1 MHIYIYIYTSPV
13 QQTKSSSS
21 IDHSSLAPHGLV
33 PDHHDRLRQSGF
45 EQKSNH
51 STSGGSEQFW
61 CNISMQKK
69 NIKLRSVIVL
79 AGYFFLLQDPY
90 VTVTKNTHTWIVL
103 LAILRYLINIKSPK
117 YERNRKPISVSQCAH
132 GEKILENLTAQRSLR
147 SSNMLN
153 LGSSAKYIHVQY
165 YIQYLSLSLNIY
177 TTSNM

>member
-1 MHIYIYIYTSPV
+1 MCTYIYIYIYTHPLYNKLNHHHQLITQV
-13 QQTKSSSS
+13 LRLMVWFPTIMIACGKVDLNKNQITAPLSSF
-21 IDHSSLAPHGLV
+21 DATF
-33 PDHHDRLRQSGF
+33 R
-45 EQKSNH
+45 
-51 STSGGSEQFW
+51 
-61 CNISMQKK
+61 CQKK

-165 YIQYLSLSLNIY
+165 YI
-177 TTSNM
+177 